1 MRESAELKV
10 LFATKFTDACFG
22 AIRAVAQLA
31 DAFRVS
37 ITIAHVGAEDAHS
50 GGELRSFFAE
60 ADHYESCRRVQLQGT
75 TPAAVAEFV
84 RKGSFDLILAPR
96 SDRLGMPR
104 PFHRSLR
111 ATLLHNANT
120 PVWTG
125 ARWLDSG
132 DFLRPFR
139 TIAVGLDGRDASLNH
154 VRLAA
159 SFAAHV
165 GAELRLLTTVPHID
179 EGTMLSGLVGE
190 EPLSESAAKERAKEL
205 FSGWSQMPKVDVS
218 LGPPEREIPRMAQRC
233 GADLLFLNE
242 SQSCGGFFSR
252 QISRTV
258 DESPC
263 GVIAIPASL
272 PTNFQWTFANP
283 AAHARHASSIVDPDR
298 ATASSNRLLSKQ
310 SW

>member
-1 MRESAELKV
+1 
-10 LFATKFTDACFG
+10 
-22 AIRAVAQLA
+22 
-31 DAFRVS
+31 
-37 ITIAHVGAEDAHS
+37 
-50 GGELRSFFAE
+50 
-60 ADHYESCRRVQLQGT
+60 
-75 TPAAVAEFV
+75 
-84 RKGSFDLILAPR
+84 
-96 SDRLGMPR
+96 MPR

-111 ATLLHNANT
+111 ATLLHHANT

-125 ARWLDSG
+125 ARWLESG

-159 SFAAHV
+159 SFASHV

-179 EGTMLSGLVGE
+179 EGTLLSGLVGS
-190 EPLSESAAKERAKEL
+190 EPLSESAAKQRAKEL
-205 FSGWSQMPKVDVS
+205 FSGWSQMPKVDVA
-218 LGPPEREIPRMAQRC
+218 LGAPETEIPRMAQRC

-242 SQSCGGFFSR
+242 SQSCGGIFSR

-272 PTNFQWTFANP
+272 PQNFQWTFANP
-283 AAHARHASSIVDPDR
+283 AAHARHAGAIVEMDR
-298 ATASSNRLLSKQ
+298 GKATSPRLLSKQ
-310 SW
+310 SR